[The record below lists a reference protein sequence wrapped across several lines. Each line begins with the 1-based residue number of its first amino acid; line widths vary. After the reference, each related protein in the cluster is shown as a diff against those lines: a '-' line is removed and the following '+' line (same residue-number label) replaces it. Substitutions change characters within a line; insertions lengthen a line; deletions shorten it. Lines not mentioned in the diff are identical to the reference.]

1 MTYRIVPGIVLAL
14 CIAGTAAAR
23 AQTTG
28 YILPCSSASQLGGG
42 CTLLAGTG
50 DPSVILND
58 PAALAGLGARGFAI
72 SGAAFM
78 PSLHYSN
85 ALNAGQDG
93 KSNVFPM
100 PAVYYADHPRGRLT
114 LGLGA
119 QAVGGMGADYSLAN
133 AVLGANQTYHSK
145 IALMKGGLAAAYQLT
160 PQLSL
165 GAMVGAVYGQLEFS
179 TPYSLNPMTLAGM
192 AGLAQDPSY
201 ATMMGGF
208 TEATAYTRLT
218 GLSGFGLTGAVS
230 VHYQPTRAFTVALAY
245 TPATTLTLGGGKA
258 TMDMNAQFGLLYQG
272 MVAAKGGGA
281 TGQAAVNTQLASF
294 GIDMAGGMATSF
306 AAETDFGLPQTLT
319 LGLGARPS
327 KRLSLGLDLGWIGY
341 KSAFKTMPMRMTGG
355 TNANINILM
364 NASPTN
370 GSFSTAWPL
379 DWKDSWVARGGAE
392 YGLTPSFKLRAGAMY
407 GTNPV
412 PTNTLFTI
420 FPAVAEAAV
429 TAGLGFRM
437 GNTMLDLSYA
447 HTFANAVTGAT
458 PSLVAQEYAGAQSR
472 LGEDQLSAGLSW
484 RF

>member
-1 MTYRIVPGIVLAL
+1 MNQRLVPGLVAAL
-14 CIAGTAAAR
+14 CLAGAAAAQ

-28 YILPCSSASQLGGG
+28 YLLPCSAASQLGAG
-42 CTLLAGTG
+42 CTLLAGRG
-50 DPSVILND
+50 DPSVILGD
-58 PAALAGLGARGFAI
+58 PAALASLGARGLSI

-78 PSLHYSN
+78 PSLHYAN
-85 ALNAGQDG
+85 AMNPGQDG
-93 KSNVFPM
+93 RSNVFPM
-100 PAVYYADHPRGRLT
+100 PAVFFADHPRGRFT

-119 QAVGGMGADYSLAN
+119 QAIGGMGADYSLAN

-145 IALMKGGLAAAYQLT
+145 VALMKGGLAAAYQVT
-160 PQLSL
+160 PELAV

-201 ATMMGGF
+201 ATMMAGF

-218 GLSGFGLTGAVS
+218 GLTGFGLTGAVS
-230 VHYQPTRAFTVALAY
+230 VHYQPSRAFTIALAY
-245 TPATTLTLGGGKA
+245 TPATTLTLGGGTA

-281 TGQAAVNTQLASF
+281 AGQTAVNAQLASF
-294 GIDMAGGMATSF
+294 GINMADGMATSF
-306 AAETDFGLPQTLT
+306 KAETDFGIPQTLT
-319 LGLGARPS
+319 LALGARPS
-327 KRLSLGLDLGWIGY
+327 DRLSLGVDLGWIGY

-379 DWKDSWVARGGAE
+379 QWKDSWVARGGAE
-392 YGLTPSFKLRAGAMY
+392 YGVSPALKLRAGAMY

-412 PTNTLFTI
+412 PANTLFTI
-420 FPAVAEAAV
+420 FPAVTEAAV
-429 TAGLGFRM
+429 TAGLGFRL

-447 HTFANAVTGAT
+447 HTFAHSQTGAT

>member
-1 MTYRIVPGIVLAL
+1 MKHRFVSGLVLAVCL
-14 CIAGTAAAR
+14 AGAGAAR

-28 YILPCSSASQLGGG
+28 YLLPCSSASQLGGG

-50 DPSVILND
+50 DPSVILSD
-58 PAALAGLGARGFAI
+58 PAALAGLGTRGLVI

-78 PSLHYSN
+78 PNLHYAN

-100 PAVYYADHPRGRLT
+100 PAVFFADHPRGHLT

-119 QAVGGMGADYSLAN
+119 QAIGGMGADYSLAN

-145 IALMKGGLAAAYQLT
+145 VALMKGGLAAAYQVT
-160 PQLSL
+160 PELAV
-165 GAMVGAVYGQLEFS
+165 GAMVGALYGQLEFS

-201 ATMMGGF
+201 ATMMAGF
-208 TEATAYTRLT
+208 TEATAYTQLT
-218 GLSGFGLTGAVS
+218 GLSGFGLTGGVS
-230 VHYQPTRAFTVALAY
+230 VHYQPSRAITIALAY
-245 TPATTLTLGGGKA
+245 TPPTTLTLGGGKA

-281 TGQAAVNTQLASF
+281 AGATAVNTQLTSF
-294 GIDMAGGMATSF
+294 GINMANGMATSF
-306 AAETDFGLPQTLT
+306 AAQTDFGIPQTLT

-327 KRLSLGLDLGWIGY
+327 DRLSLGVDLGWIGY
-341 KSAFKTMPMRMTGG
+341 ASAFKTMPMRMTGG

-379 DWKDSWVARGGAE
+379 QWKDSWVARGGAE
-392 YGLTPSFKLRAGAMY
+392 LGVTPALKLRAGAMY
-407 GTNPV
+407 GSDPV
-412 PTNTLFTI
+412 PANTLFTI
-420 FPAVAEAAV
+420 FPAVAEVAV
-429 TAGLGFRM
+429 TAGLGFRV
-437 GNTMLDLSYA
+437 GGSTVDLSYA
-447 HTFANAVTGAT
+447 HTFAHSQTGAT

-472 LGEDQLSAGLSW
+472 LGEDQISAGLTW